1 MEYKI
6 LSKFIKDV
14 SFEIPNLETF
24 LYFSD
29 NLSNYE
35 VKVDIQ
41 SRVIKNKMIEIDTVL
56 RLENKKKEVKKRA
69 QVEVTHCTI
78 INLDGDI
85 DDKKELEKIILIK
98 VPTEIYPMLFQV
110 FALLIEKSGLPNIK
124 INKEIDFRKLYEQRN
139 VA

>member
-1 MEYKI
+1 M
-6 LSKFIKDV
+6 
-14 SFEIPNLETF
+14 
-24 LYFSD
+24 
-29 NLSNYE
+29 
-35 VKVDIQ
+35 
-41 SRVIKNKMIEIDTVL
+41 
-56 RLENKKKEVKKRA
+56 
-69 QVEVTHCTI
+69 
-78 INLDGDI
+78 DGDI